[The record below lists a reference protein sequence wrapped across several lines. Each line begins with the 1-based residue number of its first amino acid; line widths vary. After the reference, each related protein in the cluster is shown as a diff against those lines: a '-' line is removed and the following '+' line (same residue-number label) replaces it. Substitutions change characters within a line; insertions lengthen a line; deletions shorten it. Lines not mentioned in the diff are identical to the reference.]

1 MAVAKDYKF
10 NAEMK
15 SGMGYRTVNAIG
27 SDRRAEDVIA
37 DALDALGV
45 KPGEMFQITI
55 SSTGGCRLQATEEC
69 GSPV

>member
-1 MAVAKDYKF
+1 
-10 NAEMK
+10 
-15 SGMGYRTVNAIG
+15 MGYRTVNAAG
-27 SDRRAEDVIA
+27 SNRRVEDVIA